1 MRRDRKDRAKSACLP
16 ASLETVCPGLGVAA
30 GTTIGKFG
38 ASFLTWF
45 SSFPG
50 QPLFSCSLAMRGA
63 AWQELGSFTLH
74 VAFLTRDSEFH
85 RAYREFSCPHS
96 SESPP
101 DLWNRAEAAQATPG
115 SLGGGH
121 SWDRILRQEPGTGAE
136 AARKSVPFPPRSF
149 CALLTASSH
158 LPSCLPLLLRWLQVG
173 P

>member
-1 MRRDRKDRAKSACLP
+1 MRELGKAAWLP
-16 ASLETVCPGLGVAA
+16 ASLQTAICPGLGVAA
-30 GTTIGKFG
+30 GATVGKCG
-38 ASFLTWF
+38 GSFLTWF
-45 SSFPG
+45 SSLPG
-50 QPLFSCSLAMRGA
+50 QPLFSGSLAMMGA
-63 AWQELGSFTLH
+63 PWQKLGSTLH
-74 VAFLTRDSEFH
+74 VAFLTQDSEFQ

-101 DLWNRAEAAQATPG
+101 DLWNRAEAAQGTPG
-115 SLGGGH
+115 GLGGGH

-158 LPSCLPLLLRWLQVG
+158 LPSYLPLLLSWLQVG